1 MNSFIS
7 KEAVIA
13 LLKTL
18 FVNWWKSK
26 GKTLASDEWSKIND
40 LINEKVATVI
50 GPRKGILVKSPD
62 GNVWRIQVDNEGI
75 LFSTKETDYN

>member
-18 FVNWWKSK
+18 FVNWWKNK
-26 GKTLASDEWSKIND
+26 GKTLANDEWSKIND
-40 LINEKVATVI
+40 LINEKVATVV
-50 GPRKGILVKSPD
+50 GPRKGILIKSAN
-62 GNVWRIQVDNEGI
+62 GNLWKLQVDDEGI
-75 LFSTKETDYN
+75 IFVESATQ